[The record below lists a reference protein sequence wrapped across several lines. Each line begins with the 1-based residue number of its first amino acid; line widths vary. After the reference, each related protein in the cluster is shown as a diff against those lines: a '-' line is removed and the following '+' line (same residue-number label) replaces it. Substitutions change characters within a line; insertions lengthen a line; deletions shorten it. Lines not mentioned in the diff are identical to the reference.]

1 MKKKFLIVSTVPTT
15 LNFFGGQIN
24 FLNKTFDVELVSS
37 PDDMLYGI
45 AEREGVNAHAVKM
58 VREISLLKDLKS
70 LFQLIVLFKKLKP
83 HIVHGNTPKGGLLS
97 MTASWVA
104 RVPRRIYYVHGLRY
118 EGDIGFKRKILKNI
132 ERLSCYLATDIISV
146 SHGVKENMA
155 KDSITSKTPHIIG
168 NGSANGINPNK
179 FSRENI
185 EHEGL
190 KEKYNISETD
200 LLFGYVGRLVGDKGI
215 NELITVF
222 SELNKTYSHIKLLL
236 VGWYEELL
244 DPLKVHIKQEI
255 ISNNNIIAVG
265 GQDDVRPF
273 LNIMDVF
280 VFPSYREGF
289 GVSIMEAAAMDL
301 PVICSNISGCN
312 EIIMEGYNGKLVTA
326 KSKAELSNAME
337 LFINNPEKITEM
349 KGVTRSYV
357 LKKYNQETVW
367 KEALKTY
374 ETISFPDK

>member
-1 MKKKFLIVSTVPTT
+1 MKKKFLLVSTVSTT

-45 AEREGVNAHAVKM
+45 GEREGVNVHPVKM
-58 VREISLLKDLKS
+58 VREISLFKDLKS

-83 HIVHGNTPKGGLLS
+83 HVVHGNTPKGGLLS

-104 RVPRRIYYVHGLRY
+104 RVPHRIYYVHGLRY
-118 EGDIGFKRKILKNI
+118 EGDTGLKRKILKNI
-132 ERLSCYLATDIISV
+132 ERISCYLATDIISV

-155 KDSITSKTPHIIG
+155 KDNITNKTPHIIG
-168 NGSANGINPNK
+168 NGSANGINPNE

-185 EHEGL
+185 EHDDL
-190 KEKYNISETD
+190 RKKYSISETD

-215 NELITVF
+215 NELISVF
-222 SELNKTYSHIKLLL
+222 SALNQTHKHIKILL
-236 VGWYEELL
+236 VGWYEDLL
-244 DPLKVHIKQEI
+244 DPLEDHIKQEI
-255 ISNNNIIAVG
+255 INNENIIAVG
-265 GQDDVRPF
+265 GQNDVRPF

-301 PVICSNISGCN
+301 PIICSNISGCN
-312 EIIMEGYNGKLVTA
+312 EIVLDGHNGKLVTP
-326 KSKAELSNAME
+326 KSLTELTNTME
-337 LFINNPEKITEM
+337 HFINNPDTITKM
-349 KGVTRSYV
+349 KAVTRSYV
-357 LKKYNQETVW
+357 LEKYKQETVW

-374 ETISFPDK
+374 SNICLPLK